1 MCSTHLYLPTR
12 QDGLA
17 LSCIV
22 RISLTRSDGEES
34 TVFFTAQKFAHMPS
48 QAATRCSAILAG
60 HKGAVNV
67 ARFNSDGQYCLT
79 GGDDRVIRLWNPHR
93 VDGDVPPNGTSPPT
107 PQRTPIKSYAS
118 HNQRVFDVAIAA
130 DNHTFAS
137 AGGDK
142 AVFVWD
148 VTSGAVL
155 RRLTAHEHR
164 VNAVRYN
171 ADCSV
176 LVSAS
181 YDKTVRCWDLRSRSV
196 QPIQTLAAGS
206 DSVSSLT
213 LSAHEIV
220 TGSIDG
226 SVRVQDLRG
235 LTQHASAHHGACFP
249 QVRVH
254 DLRRGEMVRDEL
266 GPPIGCVAL
275 SHDRNCVLAATL
287 DHTVRL
293 LDKASGQVLC
303 EYRGHSNG
311 GFRVEAS
318 LSRDDARV
326 LCGSEDGTL
335 HAWDLVEGKALGR
348 LECHSAALVGLDLHP
363 SSSAIL
369 TASHDGTAKMWQP
382 PGG

>member
-1 MCSTHLYLPTR
+1 MKPILKPTPEPH
-12 QDGLA
+12 
-17 LSCIV
+17 
-22 RISLTRSDGEES
+22 TRSSVRSVSRSRPERL
-34 TVFFTAQKFAHMPS
+34 TVRVLQGMPP
-48 QAATRCSAILAG
+48 QAAATRCSAILAG

-93 VDGDVPPNGTSPPT
+93 VDGEVPPNGTSPPT

-206 DSVSSLT
+206 DSVSSLAV
-213 LSAHEIV
+213 SAHEIV

-226 SVRVQDLRG
+226 S
-235 LTQHASAHHGACFP
+235 
-249 QVRVH
+249 VRVH

>member
-1 MCSTHLYLPTR
+1 MY
-12 QDGLA
+12 
-17 LSCIV
+17 
-22 RISLTRSDGEES
+22 
-34 TVFFTAQKFAHMPS
+34 
-48 QAATRCSAILAG
+48 
-60 HKGAVNV
+60 
-67 ARFNSDGQYCLT
+67 
-79 GGDDRVIRLWNPHR
+79 
-93 VDGDVPPNGTSPPT
+93 
-107 PQRTPIKSYAS
+107 
-118 HNQRVFDVAIAA
+118 
-130 DNHTFAS
+130 
-137 AGGDK
+137 
-142 AVFVWD
+142 
-148 VTSGAVL
+148 
-155 RRLTAHEHR
+155 
-164 VNAVRYN
+164 
-171 ADCSV
+171 
-176 LVSAS
+176 
-181 YDKTVRCWDLRSRSV
+181 
-196 QPIQTLAAGS
+196 
-206 DSVSSLT
+206 
-213 LSAHEIV
+213 
-220 TGSIDG
+220 
-226 SVRVQDLRG
+226 
-235 LTQHASAHHGACFP
+235 
-249 QVRVH
+249 